1 MLTGGGLDVFFEF
14 YGLIG
19 NTKNKNNYVSF
30 VNRLT
35 YGGKPVKSYLVVE
48 ICWCRP
54 RPNLHFLF
62 DELLRGELKV
72 SPHPLLL
79 LLVGLTVEMADG
91 FP

>member
-35 YGGKPVKSYLVVE
+35 YRGKPVKSYTDSIHGPVRSLAE
-48 ICWCRP
+48 IGANC
-54 RPNLHFLF
+54 
-62 DELLRGELKV
+62 
-72 SPHPLLL
+72 
-79 LLVGLTVEMADG
+79 
-91 FP
+91 

>member
-35 YGGKPVKSYLVVE
+35 YRGKPVRSLAE
-48 ICWCRP
+48 IGANC
-54 RPNLHFLF
+54 
-62 DELLRGELKV
+62 
-72 SPHPLLL
+72 
-79 LLVGLTVEMADG
+79 
-91 FP
+91 